1 MTMVAIE
8 TLNVTKIRYIL
19 NVIIEF
25 RSANYV
31 FFIYW

>member
-1 MTMVAIE
+1 MVALE
-8 TLNVTKIRYIL
+8 TVNVTKIRYIL